1 MNDQFDGAH
10 DIVVALR
17 EVLDKMDQNSSVIP
31 ILLLEML
38 HIMFPQFA
46 EKGENGL
53 YAQQDANE
61 CWTELVKVL
70 QQKLKISSGE
80 SSVDFITKYFGGQLI
95 STLTCK
101 ENNEEESTTST
112 ESFLQLSCFI
122 SQG

>member
-1 MNDQFDGAH
+1 
-10 DIVVALR
+10 
-17 EVLDKMDQNSSVIP
+17 MDQSASVMP

-70 QQKLKISSGE
+70 QQKLKIKYNDSA
-80 SSVDFITKYFGGQLI
+80 VDFITNYFGGKFV
-95 STLTCK
+95 STMTCK
-101 ENNEEESTTST
+101 ENEHEEASTSS
-112 ESFLQLSCFI
+112 ENFLQLSCFI